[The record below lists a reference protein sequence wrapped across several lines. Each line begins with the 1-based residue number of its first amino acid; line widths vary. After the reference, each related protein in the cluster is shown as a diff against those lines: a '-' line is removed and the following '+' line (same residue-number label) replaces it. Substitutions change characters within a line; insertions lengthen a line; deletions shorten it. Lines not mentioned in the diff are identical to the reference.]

1 MIADLLWQR
10 FDFAFVC
17 FIVLDLLE
25 LPRMQIAMAD
35 FPLKRLKE
43 SYLIELAESG
53 RLEKSA
59 TLQLL
64 LGIDSGNVPMCNF
77 QDSRDGIPEYHMFQ
91 AALNVP
97 TALKDLTSILQ
108 FWL

>member
-1 MIADLLWQR
+1 MVADLLWQR

-17 FIVLDLLE
+17 FIVLGPIE

-43 SYLIELAESG
+43 SCLIELAEFG
-53 RLEKSA
+53 RLEKRPLCSCCWA
-59 TLQLL
+59 C
-64 LGIDSGNVPMCNF
+64 NVPMFNF
-77 QDSRDGIPEYHMFQ
+77 QNSRDGIPEYHMFQ
-91 AALNVP
+91 TALNVP
-97 TALKDLTSILQ
+97 TALEDLTSVLQ